1 MNKVPVAIFLF
12 KRKET
17 LERIFERI
25 REYAPEKVYLI
36 GDGPRNSEE
45 EIEVLLAREHA
56 ESLIDWQCDI
66 IRNYTSE
73 NRGVYKNIGLG
84 ASWVLEKE
92 DRAIFLE
99 DDSLPEQSFFPFC
112 EELLDKYKDEER
124 IFWICGTNYLKNID
138 SKSDYVFTQHMLPCG
153 WASWSEKFLKYYDG
167 DLKNFSESNSAELRK
182 CYPTKALFEQDVDNF
197 RKTKRLLGND
207 IRKASWDR
215 QVAFSLRFY
224 NLLGVSPSI
233 NQIRNIGV
241 DNLSTHGGNSLDK
254 TMTKRFCELETGHI
268 KFPLKHPDTI
278 EIDKTFESKTEKI
291 ILLPFIDR
299 LAMKFAFLV
308 KPLFG
313 ISRDESLTL
322 WLKDKMSR

>member
-99 DDSLPEQSFFPFC
+99 DDNLPEQSFFPFC
-112 EELLDKYKDEER
+112 EELLD
-124 IFWICGTNYLKNID
+124 
-138 SKSDYVFTQHMLPCG
+138 
-153 WASWSEKFLKYYDG
+153 
-167 DLKNFSESNSAELRK
+167 
-182 CYPTKALFEQDVDNF
+182 
-197 RKTKRLLGND
+197 
-207 IRKASWDR
+207 
-215 QVAFSLRFY
+215 
-224 NLLGVSPSI
+224 
-233 NQIRNIGV
+233 
-241 DNLSTHGGNSLDK
+241 
-254 TMTKRFCELETGHI
+254 
-268 KFPLKHPDTI
+268 
-278 EIDKTFESKTEKI
+278 
-291 ILLPFIDR
+291 
-299 LAMKFAFLV
+299 
-308 KPLFG
+308 
-313 ISRDESLTL
+313 
-322 WLKDKMSR
+322 